1 MPWGIDTFHKGFS
14 FSSLGITV
22 MDMKILLKLL
32 LLGLTLVVV
41 FVSPSY
47 IGMVVYYLIFPL
59 LFILVFLYYVVSYW
73 VSDSDVMKVRKE
85 RYTFSL
91 FCGKVPPSG
100 DGDLTRGR
108 LVITEDTVK
117 LYQRLQ
123 KGWTQKT
130 PCEEVWSLEVSEIR
144 SLALGKVLGLR
155 KGLILYLDEGSVSFL
170 SGKAVKQKV
179 AIIEALGWDE
189 VPPIP
194 QIVEVSGDASEAPS
208 FSDMDQEGQS
218 RS

>member
-1 MPWGIDTFHKGFS
+1 
-14 FSSLGITV
+14 
-22 MDMKILLKLL
+22 MKILLKLL

-41 FVSPSY
+41 FISPSY
-47 IGMVVYYLIFPL
+47 IGIVAYYLIFPL
-59 LFILVFLYYVVSYW
+59 LFFLVFLYYVVSYW
-73 VSDSDVMKVRKE
+73 VSDSDVQKVRKE
-85 RYTFSL
+85 GYPLSL

-108 LVITEDTVK
+108 LVITENTVK

-123 KGWTQKT
+123 KGRTKKT

-170 SGKAVKQKV
+170 SGKAVKQKE
-179 AIIEALGWDE
+179 AIVEALGWED
-189 VPPIP
+189 VPLIP
-194 QIVEVSGDASEAPS
+194 QIVEVSGDASQAPS
-208 FSDMDQEGQS
+208 FSDMDQEKPS